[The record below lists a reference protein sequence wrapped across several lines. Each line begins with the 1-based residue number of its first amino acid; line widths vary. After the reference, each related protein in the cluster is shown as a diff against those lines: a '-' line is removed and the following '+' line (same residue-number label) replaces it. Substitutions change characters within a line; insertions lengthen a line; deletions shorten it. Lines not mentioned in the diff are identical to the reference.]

1 MGYAPVFTDNREAEL
16 MSEKKPRTGPLTFF
30 RQVRA
35 EGNKVTWTTLQE
47 TRAATIMVLIMVVI
61 AAAFLFAIDTI
72 WGILIPMITG
82 AR

>member
-1 MGYAPVFTDNREAEL
+1 

-35 EGNKVTWTTLQE
+35 EGNKVTWTSLQE
-47 TRAATIMVLIMVVI
+47 TRSATIMVLIMVVV
-61 AAAFLFAIDTI
+61 AAAFLFTVDVI
-72 WGILIPMITG
+72 WGLLIPLITG

>member
-1 MGYAPVFTDNREAEL
+1 

-61 AAAFLFAIDTI
+61 AAAFLFTVDSI
-72 WGILIPMITG
+72 WGFLIPLITG